1 MSNAKRL
8 EDSAKSESLYNFF
21 VKNSFLLSESV
32 HLKSNYSRGK
42 QSPWSLAFADHCL
55 KDVFGIENPVF
66 CAKFAEAISG
76 DGQEA
81 RKITTLH
88 SSSLVSLLV
97 FYSVSNENPIYMEI
111 DGRIEK
117 FTESHFEVKNKVD
130 EGSNNYSNVD
140 VVLYGDNCVL
150 YLESKFSEY
159 LKTGPVE
166 VKETHY
172 YKSIYD
178 KLKDYLAKAGL
189 KLVSIDGKNLLDTI
203 DGNPF
208 YSEGIKQMISHFLGV
223 TNEVKSGRLITVG
236 KTVALGEILF
246 DFADRVPNAT
256 NKKNS
261 YNSAYMELRKGLKR
275 CSEDDQT
282 GIVVNELATY
292 QGVLENEKNK
302 HFLKNLPKSIREFYR
317 FNDLVKG

>member
-1 MSNAKRL
+1 MNNAKRL
-8 EDSAKSESLYNFF
+8 KDSAEAEKSLYKFF
-21 VKNSFLLSESV
+21 VDNTFLIKETV

-42 QSPWSLAFADHCL
+42 RSPWSLAFADHCL

-88 SSSLVSLLV
+88 SSSLISLLV
-97 FYSVSNENPIYMEI
+97 FYSVSKDNPIY
-111 DGRIEK
+111 IEVNGKPIK

-130 EGSNNYSNVD
+130 ENSNNYSNVD
-140 VVLYGDNCVL
+140 VVLHGDKCVL

-159 LKTGPVE
+159 LKPGPVK
-166 VKETHY
+166 VKSTGY
-172 YKSIYD
+172 YDIIYGR
-178 KLKDYLAKAGL
+178 LKEDLAKAGL
-189 KLVSIDGKNLLDTI
+189 KLENNLLDTI
-203 DGNPF
+203 DDRPF

-302 HFLKNLPKSIREFYR
+302 HFLKNLPRSIREFYR